1 MEEILVDEFGYKQ
14 FFDELEKLKQLSMFN
29 ASVGSEA
36 YNDAVGDGW
45 HDNFAFEETMR
56 ESRAIATR
64 IDKMLQTQK
73 FLKVISTEQYYNDLI
88 NIGDVLKLEIKY
100 DFDDS
105 EITIIR
111 LTGKYL
117 PDTNAN
123 IQEISL
129 NSPIGRAIYMK
140 NIYDENIYYMINNK
154 KIEIKVIEKLES
166 KN

>member
-1 MEEILVDEFGYKQ
+1 M
-14 FFDELEKLKQLSMFN
+14 
-29 ASVGSEA
+29 
-36 YNDAVGDGW
+36 
-45 HDNFAFEETMR
+45 
-56 ESRAIATR
+56 
-64 IDKMLQTQK
+64 
-73 FLKVISTEQYYNDLI
+73 I

-140 NIYDENIYYMINNK
+140 NIYDKNIYYMINNK
-154 KIEIKVIEKLES
+154 K
-166 KN
+166 